1 MESTSIRISLKMKKI
16 YFYYFL
22 FSFAFISCKDAERT
36 CTATPEEVVNQP
48 SQREINTGDIVVP
61 EGDSIEAVNTG
72 LSYPVDVTFDEE
84 ENYYI
89 AEAGRHT
96 YGPKPPRAPKTR
108 ILKVFPNRQVEVICD
123 KVVPMTEIKESAS
136 NIIGIGHFS
145 HVIAGSVETFTL
157 VFMSEV
163 SWMSVI

>member
-1 MESTSIRISLKMKKI
+1 MKNL
-16 YFYYFL
+16 YFYYF
-22 FSFAFISCKDAERT
+22 FISFAIISCKDTERIRGDKDN
-36 CTATPEEVVNQP
+36 ATPEEVNQS
-48 SQREINTGDIVVP
+48 SQREINTADIVVP
-61 EGDSIEAVNTG
+61 EGYSIQAVNTG
-72 LSYPVDVTFDEE
+72 LTYPVDVTFDEE